1 MTMQEF
7 KTIEEA
13 MESILDS
20 GSTEKNKHSDCELR
34 IKYDDAN
41 GSWIQFHH
49 LNVDRQVIDHED
61 NPDIIPEGWS
71 VIIDND
77 NHFHLINQNKVESF
91 EIWEN

>member
-13 MESILDS
+13 MKSILDS
-20 GSTEKNKHSDCELR
+20 ESAEKNKHSDCELR
-34 IKYDDAN
+34 IEYDAN

-61 NPDIIPEGWS
+61 YPDVIPEGWT

-77 NHFHLINQNKVESF
+77 NHYNLINQNKVKSF

>member
-20 GSTEKNKHSDCELR
+20 ESTEKNKHSDCELR
-34 IKYDDAN
+34 IKYDNAN
-41 GSWIQFHH
+41 MWTQFHH
-49 LNVDRQVIDHED
+49 LDINRQVIDHED
-61 NPDIIPEGWS
+61 NPDIIPEGW
-71 VIIDND
+71 VGIMDND
-77 NHFHLINQNKVESF
+77 DHFHLINLNKIVLF

>member
-13 MESILDS
+13 MKSILDS
-20 GSTEKNKHSDCELR
+20 ESTEKNKHSDCELK
-34 IKYDDAN
+34 ITYDAK
-41 GSWIQFHH
+41 GRWTQFHH
-49 LNVDRQVIDHED
+49 LNIDRQMLDHED
-61 NPDIIPEGWS
+61 YPDIIPEGWG

-91 EIWEN
+91 ELWEN